1 MDQHINAIA
10 MQVAARVTSTASD
23 DIGDLWEE
31 YPDLNQEQVEAV
43 STRLAQ
49 FAHSINPSPDAVAA
63 AVAALGSITATEEP
77 QP

>member
-10 MQVAARVTSTASD
+10 MQVAARVVDTASD

-43 STRLAQ
+43 LTQ
-49 FAHSINPSPDAVAA
+49 FANSITPSPDAVAA
-63 AVAALGSITATEEP
+63 AVAALSAIAATEEP

>member
-31 YPDLNQEQVEAV
+31 FPDLNQEQVEAV
-43 STRLAQ
+43 SARLQQ
-49 FAHSINPSPDAVAA
+49 FARSITPFPDVVDA
-63 AVAALGSITATEEP
+63 AVAALGAIAATEEP

>member
-1 MDQHINAIA
+1 MDQHITAIA
-10 MQVAARVTSTASD
+10 MQVAARVVSTASD

-43 STRLAQ
+43 SARLTQ
-49 FAHSINPSPDAVAA
+49 FAHSINPSPNTVDA
-63 AVAALGSITATEEP
+63 AVATLGSIATTEEP

>member
-10 MQVAARVTSTASD
+10 MQVAARVASTASD

-43 STRLAQ
+43 STRLTQ
-49 FAHSINPSPDAVAA
+49 FANSINPSPADVDA
-63 AVAALGSITATEEP
+63 AVGALSAIAATEEP

>member
-10 MQVAARVTSTASD
+10 MQVAARVTSTSSD

-31 YPDLNQEQVEAV
+31 YPDLNQEQIEAV
-43 STRLAQ
+43 SAHLQR
-49 FAHSINPSPDAVAA
+49 FARSITPPPADVDA
-63 AVAALGSITATEEP
+63 AVAALGAIAATEEP

>member
-31 YPDLNQEQVEAV
+31 YPDLNQDQIEAV
-43 STRLAQ
+43 SARLQQ
-49 FAHSINPSPDAVAA
+49 FARSITPSPNTVDA
-63 AVAALGSITATEEP
+63 AVAALGAIAATEEP

>member
-43 STRLAQ
+43 SARLNQ
-49 FAHSINPSPDAVAA
+49 FARSITPSPDAVAA
-63 AVAALGSITATEEP
+63 DVAALGAIAATEEP

>member
-10 MQVAARVTSTASD
+10 MQVAARVVDTASD

-31 YPDLNQEQVEAV
+31 YPDLNQEQIEAV
-43 STRLAQ
+43 SARLQQ
-49 FAHSINPSPDAVAA
+49 FAHSITPSPNTVAA
-63 AVAALGSITATEEP
+63 AVAALGSIAATEEP

>member
-43 STRLAQ
+43 SARLQQ
-49 FAHSINPSPDAVAA
+49 FAHSITPSTATVAA
-63 AVAALGSITATEEP
+63 ALAALGAIAATEEP

>member
-10 MQVAARVTSTASD
+10 MQVAARVVSTASD

-43 STRLAQ
+43 STRLHQ
-49 FAHSINPSPDAVAA
+49 FARSINPSPADVDA

>member
-10 MQVAARVTSTASD
+10 MQVAARVVDTASD

-43 STRLAQ
+43 SARLAQ
-49 FAHSINPSPDAVAA
+49 FAHSINPSPSAVDA
-63 AVAALGSITATEEP
+63 AVAALGAIAATEEP

>member
-10 MQVAARVTSTASD
+10 MQVAARVVSTASD
-23 DIGDLWEE
+23 DIGVLWEE

-43 STRLAQ
+43 STRLHQ
-49 FAHSINPSPDAVAA
+49 FARSINPSPNTVAA
-63 AVAALGSITATEEP
+63 AAAALGAIAATEEP

>member
-10 MQVAARVTSTASD
+10 MQVAARVVDTASD

-43 STRLAQ
+43 STRLTQ
-49 FAHSINPSPDAVAA
+49 FANSITPSPDAVAA
-63 AVAALGSITATEEP
+63 AVAALSAIAATEEP

>member
-10 MQVAARVTSTASD
+10 MQVAARVVSTASD

-31 YPDLNQEQVEAV
+31 HPDLNQEQVEAV
-43 STRLAQ
+43 STRLHQ
-49 FAHSINPSPDAVAA
+49 FAHSINPSPNTVDA
-63 AVAALGSITATEEP
+63 AVAALGAIAATEEP

>member
-10 MQVAARVTSTASD
+10 MQVAARVVSTASD
-23 DIGDLWEE
+23 DIGVLWEE

-43 STRLAQ
+43 STRLHQ
-49 FAHSINPSPDAVAA
+49 FAHSINPSPNTVDA
-63 AVAALGSITATEEP
+63 AVAALGAIAATEEP

>member
-31 YPDLNQEQVEAV
+31 FPDLNQEQVEAV
-43 STRLAQ
+43 STRLHQ
-49 FAHSINPSPDAVAA
+49 FARSINPSPNTVDA
-63 AVAALGSITATEEP
+63 AVAALGAIAATEEP

>member
-1 MDQHINAIA
+1 MDQHITTIA
-10 MQVAARVTSTASD
+10 MQVAARVVDTASD

-43 STRLAQ
+43 STRLTQ
-49 FAHSINPSPDAVAA
+49 FANSINPSPDAVAA
-63 AVAALGSITATEEP
+63 AVAALSAIAATEEP

>member
-31 YPDLNQEQVEAV
+31 LPDLNQEQVEAV
-43 STRLAQ
+43 SARLQQ
-49 FAHSINPSPDAVAA
+49 FARSINPSSADVDA
-63 AVAALGSITATEEP
+63 AVAALGAIAATEEP

>member
-31 YPDLNQEQVEAV
+31 FPDLNQEQVEAV
-43 STRLAQ
+43 STRLQQLAR
-49 FAHSINPSPDAVAA
+49 SINPSPNTVAA
-63 AVAALGSITATEEP
+63 AVAALGAIAATEEP